1 MQINFED
8 KSGVSVCKVTG
19 DIDINSSP
27 DMKKSF
33 EKVFKEKKDKVVI
46 DLGEVGYVDSS
57 GLATMVE
64 IFKNMRLY
72 NGKLKLVGLS
82 DKVMGL
88 FEITKL
94 DRLFDISQTAEQA
107 INSF

>member
-8 KSGVSVCKVTG
+8 RSGVSVYKVTG

-27 DMKKSF
+27 DMKRSF

-46 DLGEVGYVDSS
+46 NLSEVGYVDSS
-57 GLATMVE
+57 GLATIVE
-64 IFKNMRLY
+64 ILKNMRLY
-72 NGKLKLVGLS
+72 GGKLKLAGLS

-94 DRLFDISQTAEQA
+94 DRLFDIAQSADQA
-107 INSF
+107 VDSF